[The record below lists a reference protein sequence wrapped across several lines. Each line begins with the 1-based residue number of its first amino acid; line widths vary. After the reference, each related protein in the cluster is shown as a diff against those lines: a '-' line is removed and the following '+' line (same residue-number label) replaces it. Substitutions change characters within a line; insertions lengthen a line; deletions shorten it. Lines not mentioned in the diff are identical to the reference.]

1 MRPRKST
8 TTGTPTSLVQVTQR
22 IDLNA
27 DCGESYGAWR
37 LGDDDALLGVVSS
50 ANVACGFH
58 AGDPS
63 TLRATCAR
71 AVDRGVR
78 IGAQVGYADLR
89 GFGRRFI
96 EVPPADLTADVIYQI
111 GALQAIARSVG
122 GEVSY
127 VKPHG
132 ALYNAIVGH
141 AAQARAVVDGV
152 KDCAPSL
159 PVLGLP
165 DSDFLAIAAE
175 QGLRTVAEAFADRA
189 YTPEGTLVPRAR
201 PGSVLHDPDE
211 IAARVVRMVFD
222 GTVEAIDGTEV
233 ALRAD
238 SVCVHGDNPEA
249 VQVAARLRQ
258 VLEGAGA
265 TIAPFT

>member
-1 MRPRKST
+1 MS
-8 TTGTPTSLVQVTQR
+8 QR

-37 LGDDDALLGVVSS
+37 LGDDDALLRVVSS

-58 AGDPS
+58 AGDPT

-71 AVDRGVR
+71 AVDQGVR

-96 EVPPADLTADVIYQI
+96 DVPAADLTADVIYQI

-122 GEVSY
+122 GTVSY

-132 ALYNAIVGH
+132 ALYNTIVGNET
-141 AAQARAVVDGV
+141 QARAVIDGV
-152 KDCAPSL
+152 LACAPEL
-159 PVLGLP
+159 PVLGLAG
-165 DSDFLAIAAE
+165 SAFLRLAAGS
-175 QGLRTVAEAFADRA
+175 GLRAVAEAFADRA
-189 YTPEGTLVPRAR
+189 YTAEGTLVPRTL

-233 ALRAD
+233 ELRAE

-249 VQVAARLRQ
+249 VQVASRLRQ

-265 TIAPFT
+265 AITPFA

>member
-1 MRPRKST
+1 MRSSRT
-8 TTGTPTSLVQVTQR
+8 TTTSTRTSLDRVTKR

-37 LGDDDALLGVVSS
+37 LGDDALLEVVSS

-71 AVDRGVR
+71 AVEQGVK

-141 AAQARAVVDGV
+141 AAQARAVVDGIRA
-152 KDCAPSL
+152 CAPEL
-159 PVLGLP
+159 PVLGLAG
-165 DSDFLAIAAE
+165 SAFLTLAAE
-175 QGLRTVAEAFADRA
+175 SALRPVAEAFADRA
-189 YTPEGTLVPRAR
+189 YTAEGTLVPRAQ

-222 GTVEAIDGTEV
+222 GSVEAIDGTEV
-233 ALRAD
+233 ELRAD

-249 VQVAARLRQ
+249 VRVARRLRE
-258 VLEGAGA
+258 VLQGAGA
-265 TIAPFT
+265 AITPFT